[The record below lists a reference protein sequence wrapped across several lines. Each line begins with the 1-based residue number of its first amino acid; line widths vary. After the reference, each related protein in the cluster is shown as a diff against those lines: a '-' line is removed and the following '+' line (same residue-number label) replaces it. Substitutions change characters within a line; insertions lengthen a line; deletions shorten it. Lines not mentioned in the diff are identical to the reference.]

1 MPGATRRGRDPVYR
15 VRSIG
20 AVALLLVGGS
30 GRFLV
35 DRGGEDPPRLP
46 EACESTQRVSLAT
59 EQAMAD
65 ALGGKPVDAAS
76 CIQLEITV
84 EPSARTAGRAAAGEL
99 PQLLWIPDSIRRV
112 PATPNGDS
120 MVIYAR
126 SLASSPAAMVGEDP
140 RRTPACNTAL
150 LDYPLMASRDAVEN
164 NDAVRAAA
172 HEITEWLQTEEGRDA
187 LSAAHLGAARP
198 GGC

>member
-1 MPGATRRGRDPVYR
+1 MPPAQTHRAWRDAERKRSGIPRAVLGA
-15 VRSIG
+15 
-20 AVALLLVGGS
+20 AALLLVGGS

-99 PQLLWIPDSIRRV
+99 PQLLWIPDSVRRV
-112 PATPNGDS
+112 PATPDGDS
-120 MVIYAR
+120 MVVYAR
-126 SLASSPAAMVGEDP
+126 SLASSPAAMVGGGPE
-140 RRTPACNTAL
+140 AHAGL
-150 LDYPLMASRDAVEN
+150 QY
-164 NDAVRAAA
+164 RAARLPLDGIPRCRR
-172 HEITEWLQTEEGRDA
+172 EQRRGPR
-187 LSAAHLGAARP
+187 
-198 GGC
+198 GGP